1 MIEERTKGDSTDYH
15 ALGLEGE
22 YDTVEFSANEND
34 IYKITEHFSE
44 RLISMALDTPEHD
57 YISFDG
63 PYPKICLYC
72 RYIYN

>member
-1 MIEERTKGDSTDYH
+1 MTYHVGSMIEERAKGDSTDYH
-15 ALGLEGE
+15 ALG
-22 YDTVEFSANEND
+22 VELTANEND